1 MDIVYAGLDIV
12 MLTSLNEGTPVSIM
26 EAMSAAKPV
35 VSTNAGGVAE
45 LIDSGKT
52 GFVGTTR
59 KQLTDQ
65 VVMLIEDRLKRNE
78 IGSNAVQFATQRLSK
93 AYEVEQLKKLY
104 FELIQTKG

>member
-12 MLTSLNEGTPVSIM
+12 MLCSLNAGTPVSIM

-45 LIDSGKT
+45 LIEYGKT
-52 GFVGTTR
+52 GFVGTT
-59 KQLTDQ
+59 KQQLTEQ
-65 VVMLIEDRLKRNE
+65 TAMLIEDISKRNE
-78 IGSNAVQFATQRLSK
+78 IGSNALQVATQQLSK

-104 FELIQTKG
+104 FELIHKAG